1 MARRR
6 TVPARWLRSEADE
19 KAVAAGH
26 WFDEAAADA
35 VAEFAREFCRH
46 SQGQWA
52 GQPFELLPWQYDD
65 VIGPLYGWRR
75 ADGTRRY
82 RRAHIEVSKKNGKS
96 ALASMASLYHLL
108 ADGEPGAVVGNAAIN
123 REQASI
129 VFDAAASMVRSSPE
143 LSGAL
148 DIIDSR
154 KVIVHPASGSK
165 YMALSADVGSK
176 EGLNL
181 SALICDELHRWRG
194 GMFSTLYYAG
204 AARRQ
209 PMQMAITTAGIYDET
224 GVGWQQ
230 HEYAVGV
237 LDGSIE
243 DLSFFAYIRAADPAA
258 DWTSPRTWE
267 AANPSLGIT
276 VTSEELGEQC
286 AAAQH
291 AVGLENAFRR
301 YRLNQ
306 WTQSEERWLPLT
318 TFDASA
324 GHVIDEAAYVGRPFW
339 GGTDIGAVADLAV
352 VAELFRCPHDAEALD
367 VILRCFLPAAA
378 LRDGPNALVY
388 QEWARD
394 GHLIITPG
402 DVTDERVL
410 VETVAA
416 DTARFGGCASMAID
430 RLFQAMRVSQ
440 DLAARGIEV
449 APCSMNTMTL
459 SPLVDEAERR
469 ILSRTLHHG
478 GHPILRAAV
487 DAVEMEL
494 DAAGNRRPSR
504 KHRAR
509 KIDALIATL
518 LALDRVTRAPAPREP
533 EYQVFFAG
541 GKPAAW
547 VNLGSHGPP
556 RRR

>member
-1 MARRR
+1 MARRPR
-6 TVPARWLRSEADE
+6 VPARWLRSEADE

-26 WFDEAAADA
+26 WFDESAAEA

-46 SQGQWA
+46 SQGAWA
-52 GQPFELLPWQYDD
+52 GQPFELLPWQFDD
-65 VIGPLYGWRR
+65 VIGPLYGWKR

-108 ADGEPGAVVGNAAIN
+108 ADGEPGAVVANAAVD

-129 VFDAAASMVRSSPE
+129 VFDAAAAMVRSSPE

-154 KVIVHPASGSK
+154 KTIVHPASGSK

-194 GMFSTLYYAG
+194 AMFTTLYYAG

-209 PMQMAITTAGIYDET
+209 PMQLSITTAGVYDEA

-230 HEYAVGV
+230 HQYAQDV
-237 LDGSIE
+237 LDGTIE
-243 DLSFFAYIRAADPAA
+243 DLAFFAYIRAADPAA

-276 VTSEELGEQC
+276 VTVEELGEQC

-291 AVGLENAFRR
+291 SVGLENSFRR

-324 GHVIDEAAYVGRPFW
+324 GHEIDEAAYVKRPFW
-339 GGTDIGAVADLAV
+339 GGIDLGAVSDLSV
-352 VAELFRCPHDAEALD
+352 VAELFACPHDAEALD
-367 VILRCFLPAAA
+367 IVLRCFLPAAA

-394 GHLIITPG
+394 GHLIVTPG
-402 DVTDERVL
+402 DVSDERAL

-416 DTARFGGCASMAID
+416 DAARFGCTSIAID
-430 RLFQAMRVSQ
+430 RMFQAMRVSQ
-440 DLAARGIEV
+440 DLAGHGLQMHPFIM
-449 APCSMNTMTL
+449 STMVL

-478 GHPILRAAV
+478 NHPILRAAI
-487 DAVEMEL
+487 DAVEMEV
-494 DAAGNRRPSR
+494 DGAGNRRPSR

-518 LALDRVTRAPAPREP
+518 LALDRVTRTPPAAEPQYQILIAGGRPRE
-533 EYQVFFAG
+533 
-541 GKPAAW
+541 W
-547 VNLGSHGPP
+547 HNLGYQGPP